1 MGRTNTDVVGVI
13 LAGGQGTRMAPFSR
27 RLPKP
32 ILPVCN
38 RPLLDYQ
45 LESMQEAGIKECF
58 VVVGHLGYEI
68 SLALGSG
75 AYRGMRI
82 HYVEQAQTLGIAHA
96 LGQLQP
102 YVRSPFLLFLGDIF
116 FRTTGLAEMVDRFR
130 SLDDGSVLVV
140 REDKPEA
147 IQKNFAVVIDP
158 GTGHVRRVIEKP
170 RYLHNNLKGCGLY
183 LFDLT
188 IFDAI
193 RRTPR
198 TAMRDEYEL
207 TDAIQI
213 LIEDGERVEL
223 AHVVEEDINLTT
235 PADLLRCNLLQ
246 LERLGQGHLIDPSA
260 MVDPRATIH
269 RSIIGPGVAIRGPVQ
284 LDHCVVFANTVL
296 ANPGDRISHHV
307 FAPDVVVDCRPLALA
322 G

>member
-102 YVRSPFLLFLGDIF
+102 SVARSFSFSGTSSSAPPAWPRWSIGSAAS
-116 FRTTGLAEMVDRFR
+116 TTGA
-130 SLDDGSVLVV
+130 
-140 REDKPEA
+140 
-147 IQKNFAVVIDP
+147 
-158 GTGHVRRVIEKP
+158 
-170 RYLHNNLKGCGLY
+170 CWW
-183 LFDLT
+183 
-188 IFDAI
+188 
-193 RRTPR
+193 
-198 TAMRDEYEL
+198 
-207 TDAIQI
+207 
-213 LIEDGERVEL
+213 
-223 AHVVEEDINLTT
+223 
-235 PADLLRCNLLQ
+235 
-246 LERLGQGHLIDPSA
+246 
-260 MVDPRATIH
+260 
-269 RSIIGPGVAIRGPVQ
+269 
-284 LDHCVVFANTVL
+284 
-296 ANPGDRISHHV
+296 
-307 FAPDVVVDCRPLALA
+307 
-322 G
+322 